1 MTAAP
6 VPFAAGCLY
15 LGRVMH
21 ARFKPCQHRFVY
33 RVFSLYLDID
43 RVAELAA
50 KLRLFSAGRFNLF
63 SFHAKDHGPRDGSA
77 LRPWVERHLAAHD
90 IALDGGAVRLLC
102 FPRILGYVFN
112 PLSVY
117 FCHGPDGA
125 LRAVL
130 YEVRNTFGQSHCY
143 LVRVPAGHGAGL
155 PLTQSATKCFHV
167 SPFLD
172 LAGEYRFHLRA
183 PGETLSLAI
192 RESDAAGEILLATQV
207 GQRAA
212 LSDRALLSAFLRHPL
227 MTLKIVL
234 AIHWQALKLWRKGA
248 VFHRLPPAPTSPVT
262 LGRDLSGVRR

>member
-77 LRPWVERHLAAHD
+77 LRPWVERQLAAHD

-183 PGETLSLAI
+183 PGESLSLAI
-192 RESDAAGEILLATQV
+192 RESDAEGEILLATQV
-207 GQRAA
+207 GQRAG